1 MSREGK
7 LTKQIDEGGQAESLI
22 KNPIFEKVFNT
33 LEQEFLT
40 AWKSSSVEDSAEREK
55 LYYLFQALQALKTGI
70 LNVSANGRLAKS
82 QLDEMVGRSK
92 TIN

>member
-7 LTKQIDEGGQAESLI
+7 LTKQIDEGNQAENLI
-22 KNPIFEKVFNT
+22 KNPIFEKVFNS

-55 LYYLFQALQALKTGI
+55 LYYLFQALQALKTAI
-70 LNVSANGRLAKS
+70 LKKGLF
-82 QLDEMVGRSK
+82 K
-92 TIN
+92 TLLKLFPCLIDKKDFI

>member
-1 MSREGK
+1 MSRESK
-7 LTKQIDEGGQAESLI
+7 LTKQTEEGRQAESLI
-22 KNPIFEKVFNT
+22 QNPMYEKVFNT

-82 QLDEMVGRSK
+82 QLDEMIGRSK